1 MSAKI
6 QEIPVVFNPTFG
18 NALDKREELESLDSL
33 ANELPIGRRYPGL
46 EVWVASE
53 NEWYFFKGGVEDT
66 DFVPS
71 EDTLIIVSSEDQ
83 FYYKY
88 ANQKAKREGQ
98 IVYIQE
104 FGTYKMVSSTG
115 ELVPFLV
122 NGVINIST
130 LNEAYFRDE
139 FVINPK
145 YVHKPAGQVFYF
157 EDVKAFFFTPN
168 ENENTINNLKP
179 LGVIPAEISSKMTG
193 QIFVKDGMM
202 HIVPESGKSIR
213 AFKILRSFRI
223 NNSGLQIV
231 THNFDATPETIDV
244 SAQYATGE
252 QIDLEYYHLTQNV
265 IMFNI
270 PSDLAVEYPITVF
283 IGHTPSIQN

>member
-18 NALDKREELESLDSL
+18 NALDKREELESLTSL
-33 ANELPIGRRYPGL
+33 STELPIGRRYPGL
-46 EVWVASE
+46 EIWVASE
-53 NEWYFFKGGVEDT
+53 NEWYFFKGGVQDS

-71 EDTLIIVSSEDQ
+71 EDTLIIINSEEE
-83 FYYKY
+83 FYLKY
-88 ANQKAKREGQ
+88 AKEKAKREGQ
-98 IVYIQE
+98 IVYIRE
-104 FGTYKMVSSTG
+104 FGTYKMVDANG
-115 ELVPFLV
+115 QLVPFLV
-122 NGVINIST
+122 NGIINIST

-179 LGVIPAEISSKMTG
+179 LGVIPSEISSKMPG

-202 HIVPESGKSIR
+202 YIVPEAGKSIR
-213 AFKILRSFRI
+213 AFKVLKCV
-223 NNSGLQIV
+223 NLYGGMQTV
-231 THNFDATPETIDV
+231 THNFNVTPESIDIF
-244 SAQYATGE
+244 AHYNTGD
-252 QIDLEYYHLTQNV
+252 QVNLEYYHLNQNQIV
-265 IMFNI
+265 FDVPN
-270 PSDLAVEYPITVF
+270 DLAGEYPIIVF
-283 IGHTPSIQN
+283 IGHTPSIQK

>member
-18 NALDKREELESLDSL
+18 NALDKREELETLTSLST
-33 ANELPIGRRYPGL
+33 ALPIGRRYPGL

-53 NEWYFFKGGVEDT
+53 NEWYFFKGGVQDS

-71 EDTLIIVSSEDQ
+71 EDTLIIVNSEEH
-83 FYYKY
+83 FYLKY

-98 IVYIQE
+98 IVYIQS
-104 FGTYKMVSSTG
+104 FGTYKRVNANG
-115 ELVPFLV
+115 QLVPFLV
-122 NGVINIST
+122 NGVINISI
-130 LNEAYFRDE
+130 LNEAYFISE
-139 FVINPK
+139 FVNNPK

-168 ENENTINNLKP
+168 ENETTISNLKP
-179 LGVIPAEISSKMTG
+179 LGVIPSEISSKMPG

-213 AFKILRSFRI
+213 AFKILKCVSLH
-223 NNSGLQIV
+223 GGMETV
-231 THNFDATPETIDV
+231 THNFNATRETIDV
-244 SAQYATGE
+244 FAYYEDGVQVE
-252 QIDLEYYHLTQNV
+252 LEYYYLNQNQMV
-265 IMFNI
+265 FNI
-270 PSDLAVEYPITVF
+270 PTDLAGEYPINVF
-283 IGHTPSIQN
+283 IGHTPSIQK